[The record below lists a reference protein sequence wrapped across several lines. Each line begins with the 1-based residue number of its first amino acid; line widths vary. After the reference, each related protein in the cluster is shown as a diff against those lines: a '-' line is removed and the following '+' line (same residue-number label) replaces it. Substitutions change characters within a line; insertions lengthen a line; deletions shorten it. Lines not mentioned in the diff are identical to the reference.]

1 MFVYAWLI
9 IDRTWRTEYKIWE
22 YQYNPAPIPK
32 LATMYTDGSLLFAAM
47 KRIIDELL
55 DMNADGGLTLAGA
68 SRRQLQGDI
77 EIGTRYLSE
86 SGTPDAL
93 ECISKGGGAGSED
106 LQCWQPD
113 SPNPIIQ
120 NFKGVSRIG
129 SGGTRRLLQENEM
142 NTSSLSESTT
152 SFSINCVQSDVDV
165 G

>member
-1 MFVYAWLI
+1 LLSFGAEWFEFKVSISVYMEMFVWFI
-9 IDRTWRTEYKIWE
+9 WVIDRTWRSEYKIWE
-22 YQYNPAPIPK
+22 YQYKPAPIPK
-32 LATMYTDGSLLFAAM
+32 LAA
-47 KRIIDELL
+47 
-55 DMNADGGLTLAGA
+55 MNADGGLTLGGA

-77 EIGTRYLSE
+77 EMDTGYLSE

-142 NTSSLSESTT
+142 NTRSLSESTT

>member
-1 MFVYAWLI
+1 LYAGWFEFKVSIYVFIEVFLSI
-9 IDRTWRTEYKIWE
+9 VEVVDISWSWAFKIWE
-22 YQYNPAPIPK
+22 YQYKPAPIPK
-32 LATMYTDGSLLFAAM
+32 LAS
-47 KRIIDELL
+47 K
-55 DMNADGGLTLAGA
+55 NADGGLTLGGA

-120 NFKGVSRIG
+120 SFKGVSKIG
-129 SGGTRRLLQENEM
+129 SGGTRRLRQENEM
-142 NTSSLSESTT
+142 ITRSLSESATA
-152 SFSINCVQSDVDV
+152 FSINCIQSDVDV

>member
-1 MFVYAWLI
+1 MEVFVWAVWI
-9 IDRTWRTEYKIWE
+9 IDRTWRAEYKIWE
-22 YQYNPAPIPK
+22 YQYNPAPIPA
-32 LATMYTDGSLLFAAM
+32 LATMNAGGSLLAAI
-47 KRIIDELL
+47 KRMVDEFK
-55 DMNADGGLTLAGA
+55 TPAGA

-77 EIGTRYLSE
+77 EMDTRYLSE

-106 LQCWQPD
+106 LQCWQPY

-142 NTSSLSESTT
+142 NTRTLSESTT

>member
-1 MFVYAWLI
+1 LLSFCADWFEFNVSIGVYMAFRVYLFWV
-9 IDRTWRTEYKIWE
+9 IDITWKTEYKIWE
-22 YQYNPAPIPK
+22 YQYTPTPIPE
-32 LATMYTDGSLLFAAM
+32 LAA
-47 KRIIDELL
+47 
-55 DMNADGGLTLAGA
+55 MNADGGLTLAGA

-77 EIGTRYLSE
+77 EIDTGYLSE